1 MCEILYF
8 YIFIP
13 NFEMHAGT
21 FLQIRFMLIFNHIC
35 KITLKIRKLF
45 LVTFLLNVVHLI
57 YVQFLYLSD
66 NL

>member
-35 KITLKIRKLF
+35 KITLK
-45 LVTFLLNVVHLI
+45 
-57 YVQFLYLSD
+57 
-66 NL
+66 